1 MSSPSSTY
9 VQSFVNSLSPSY
21 LVLDTETSGLR
32 GEIIEL
38 TIISYSTQSSQ
49 PTILFNSKFK
59 PSRPIEPGSIKVHH
73 ITDEDCKDSPTYLE
87 SRAKILY
94 LLQNKTVVTYNALF
108 DRRAFHYSDRAWG
121 LSRFGWKTWC
131 RWKCA
136 MYAIADLMCLD
147 QLRWYKLIVI
157 AQKLGLQTD
166 DITLHSACGDTLLAG
181 RVVRFMIDFFHG
193 GVSVPPARVP
203 SSPSSRSGSSPGLLT
218 TPSEK
223 DQPFSSE

>member
-1 MSSPSSTY
+1 MSSTY

-38 TIISYSTQSSQ
+38 TIISYSVNTSQ

-131 RWKCA
+131 RWRCA

-181 RVVRFMIDFFHG
+181 RVVRFIIDFFHG
-193 GVSVPPARVP
+193 IARVP
-203 SSPSSRSGSSPGLLT
+203 SSPSSRSGSSPPGLLT

-223 DQPFSSE
+223 VQPFSSE